1 MKQRAS
7 EAANRAS
14 NVFLN
19 VPYDKQFQSLWLAY
33 IAGVYAFGLVPR
45 ATLEIPGG
53 VRRLDRILDIIHECD
68 YSVHDLSR
76 VQLDRRAPRTPRFN
90 MPFEL
95 GLTIAWQHSSNRS
108 HVWFVC
114 ESRNYRVFKSLSDLN
129 GTDVYIHNGRVRGV
143 FAQLGNAFVRV
154 GRKPSV
160 SQMERIYRALSQELP
175 AILKNSGSPTPF
187 EARPFSDLCYVANAA
202 ADAVMLGR

>member
-1 MKQRAS
+1 MEQRAS
-7 EAANRAS
+7 AAAKRAN

-19 VPYDKQFQSLWLAY
+19 VPYDRQFQSLWLAY

-53 VRRLDRILDIIHECD
+53 VRRLDRILDIIRECD

-95 GLTIAWQHSSNRS
+95 GLTLGWQHTANPS

-114 ESRNYRVFKSLSDLN
+114 ESQNYRVFKSLSDLN

-143 FAQLGNAFVRV
+143 FTQLCNAFVRV
-154 GRKPSV
+154 GRKPSIR
-160 SQMERIYRALSQELP
+160 QMEVIYRAVSKELP
-175 AILKNSGSPTPF
+175 YVLKDSGSPTPF
-187 EARPFSDLCYVANAA
+187 EARPFSDLCYVANSA
-202 ADAVMLGR
+202 ADRVVLGR